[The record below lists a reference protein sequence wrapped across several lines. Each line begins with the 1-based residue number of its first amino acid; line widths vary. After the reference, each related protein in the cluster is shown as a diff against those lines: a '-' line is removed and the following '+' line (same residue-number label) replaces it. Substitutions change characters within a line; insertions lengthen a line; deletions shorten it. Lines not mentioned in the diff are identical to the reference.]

1 MITRETPPPTEA
13 FEDGKC
19 GQCTALCCRH
29 IALEIDTPEEYEDFE
44 NLRWYLIH
52 EDTQIFVDDDVWF
65 LQVFRKC
72 TWLDGNK
79 CGNYENRPTICAEY
93 SNELCDF
100 DGVESDMT
108 FKNVEE
114 LEAYRDEFCARQ
126 EREKVRDM
134 LESRVERRAKLKQRL
149 AKLRAKKAAIHG
161 N

>member
-1 MITRETPPPTEA
+1 MINVEIPPEPV

-29 IALEIDTPEEYEDFE
+29 IALEICTPEEHEDFE

-65 LQVFRKC
+65 LQIFRKC

-93 SNELCDF
+93 SNDMCDF

-114 LEAYRDEFCARQ
+114 LEAYRDRFLAEQEEFA
-126 EREKVRDM
+126 
-134 LESRVERRAKLKQRL
+134 VETRIDRRKKLKQGL

>member
-1 MITRETPPPTEA
+1 MIKVETAPEPA

-19 GQCTALCCRH
+19 GQCTALCCSH
-29 IALEIDTPEEYEDFE
+29 IALEICTPTEREDFE

-52 EDTQIFVDDDVWF
+52 EDTQIFVDDGVWF

-100 DGVESDMT
+100 DGIESDMT
-108 FKNVEE
+108 FKDVME
-114 LEAYRDEFCARQ
+114 LEAYRDRFLKEQEELEFETRL
-126 EREKVRDM
+126 D
-134 LESRVERRAKLKQRL
+134 RRRRLKKKLK
-149 AKLRAKKAAIHG
+149 KLRAKKAAIHG